1 VHQVIVPLLRNG
13 CLRQSADEKLLA
25 VGAAGNPE
33 AITPAQSGGGGW
45 VARHLMT
52 MLRSRDVKVL
62 EAVLNALAVLA
73 EDNHDPM
80 LLMFRKSHL
89 GVDIQFEVANFSG
102 RANSNDYLGPD
113 ILVIVHRHP
122 YRILGDHWW
131 RLRSRVREK
140 EGEKSVHPSH

>member
-1 VHQVIVPLLRNG
+1 MGAFGRARTRNFLRSALLE
-13 CLRQSADEKLLA
+13 C
-25 VGAAGNPE
+25 PE

-80 LLMFRKSHL
+80 LLMFRKPHL

-140 EGEKSVHPSH
+140 KGRNQYIQATKGCSY